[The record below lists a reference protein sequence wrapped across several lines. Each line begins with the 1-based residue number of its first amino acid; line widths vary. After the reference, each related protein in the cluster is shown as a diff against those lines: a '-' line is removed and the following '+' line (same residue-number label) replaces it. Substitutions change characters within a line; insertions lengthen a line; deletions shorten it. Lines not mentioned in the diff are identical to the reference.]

1 MTDISPTAWDWAA
14 KGAGAVAGS
23 AVSLAY
29 VMPSG
34 RREAAAR
41 FAGVVMGLIFGPTV
55 GLKIAAEFGVS
66 ALVGTLET
74 MLMGSA
80 AASFCAWWALGLV
93 RRMFEPGGKLDRG
106 GEAKP
111 DDVKDDAE
119 GDSSRSRAPGL

>member
-1 MTDISPTAWDWAA
+1 MGLGREGKW
-14 KGAGAVAGS
+14 AVAGS

-41 FAGVVMGLIFGPTV
+41 FAAGVVMGLIFGPTV

-80 AASFCAWWALGLV
+80 AASFS
-93 RRMFEPGGKLDRG
+93 PGGRW
-106 GEAKP
+106 
-111 DDVKDDAE
+111 
-119 GDSSRSRAPGL
+119 GL